1 MKKVFLI
8 IISVLCIF
16 CLTGC
21 GKKKVSVEE
30 FLSVTG
36 KYGYIPSDVTS
47 EAQKG
52 NPKIVQS
59 ISLVSN
65 NGIEIQFHVLEDMNS
80 TLNKYTVTQRNVE
93 SYRIE
98 GYLFSTDATTNYESY
113 ALNTKDNYYYVS
125 RVDETLLYIKGNYK
139 DKDEIVKFIEEIGY

>member
-1 MKKVFLI
+1 MKKFILI

-47 EAQKG
+47 EAQKS

-59 ISLVSN
+59 ISLN
-65 NGIEIQFHVLEDMNS
+65 NNTIEIEFHVLEDMNS
-80 TLNKYTVTQRNVE
+80 ALNKYTIIQRNVE
-93 SYRIE
+93 SYRME

-125 RVDETLLYIKGNYK
+125 RVDETLLYIKGDYK
-139 DKDEIVKFIEEIGY
+139 DKDEIVNFVEEIGY